1 MGLTSAP
8 LGINLSVR
16 MRIVWRRGKANI
28 NRLLGVPLGIC
39 AVHESTCRFPYE
51 IVEVIIAHIARDAH
65 NLRTL
70 KACSLTCHSWY
81 IAAVPHLHH
90 TLTLTHRKL
99 RLKPL
104 SKLHRLG
111 LMPLIKELRVNQWD
125 NIWFVSKNLSRR
137 DLAYFSALTNV
148 HTLSS
153 QYLDISFFMPD
164 IERYFGHFLPTLRS
178 IALFQPRCTP
188 QQLSHFFSLF
198 PNLDDIN
205 ICFFSAEV
213 TAPDAGLVPF
223 STPRLRGRLVVHQF
237 DSVEVWT
244 CLVASSGGLR
254 FRNVDLYRV
263 RGCAPV
269 LFEACA
275 KTLETLRF
283 NATDGP
289 GGE

>member
-1 MGLTSAP
+1 MPPET
-8 LGINLSVR
+8 
-16 MRIVWRRGKANI
+16 
-28 NRLLGVPLGIC
+28 C
-39 AVHESTCRFPYE
+39 AAHESTCRLPYE
-51 IVEVIIAHIARDAH
+51 IVEVIIAHIAYFDH

-90 TLTLTHRKL
+90 TLTLTHRKFHTTRN

-104 SKLHRLG
+104 SKLHQLG
-111 LMPLIKELRVNQWD
+111 LMPLVKELRVNQWN
-125 NIWFVSKNLSRR
+125 NIWFVPKNLSRR

-205 ICFFSAEV
+205 ICFIFHRRN
-213 TAPDAGLVPF
+213 L
-223 STPRLRGRLVVHQF
+223 PRCRARSVLHPEAARAVSGSSVSG
-237 DSVEVWT
+237 SVEVWT
-244 CLVASSGGLR
+244 SLVASSGGLR
-254 FRNVDLYRV
+254 FRYMDLYRV
-263 RGCAPV
+263 GGCAPV

-275 KTLETLRF
+275 ETLETLRF